1 MTITEQIAKH
11 VREVHFGGNWTDSCL
26 REQLKDISWQ
36 EAVTRVQS
44 LNSIAALVFH
54 VNYYIAAVIRVLE
67 NQPLSAKDALSF
79 DHPPIRSQKDWEGFL
94 DKIWNDAERFAVLIE
109 NFPDDQL
116 MHTMDEEKYGSFFRN
131 FIGIIEHFHYHLG
144 QIVLIKK
151 ILRKNDS

>member
-116 MHTMDEEKYGSFFRN
+116 MHTMDEEKYGNFFRN
-131 FIGIIEHFHYHLG
+131 FIGILEHFHYHLG

-151 ILRKNDS
+151 ILRKNEA